1 MIQKPS
7 GGKLSKRQSHTAVD
21 YYIERD
27 FLPEALTNYVA
38 LLGWTPTTL
47 GESSERDF
55 KDEIFTLKEL
65 KKLVLIKL
73 LVTMLTQVFLVFIT
87 KSCTIK
93 CEII

>member
-55 KDEIFTLKEL
+55 KDESFTLKEF
-65 KKLVLIKL
+65 KKLVPS
-73 LVTMLTQVFLVFIT
+73 QVLFSHSSIIVFIT